1 MARLYKRRIP
11 KLGIET
17 SALGFGTWAIGGPI
31 TGTNGLAHGWG
42 KIDDEEA
49 LRALKRAF
57 ELGVR
62 VFDTADV
69 YGCGHSEELIGR
81 ALGEYRDEIVIIT
94 KFGITFDPE
103 TRRETG
109 EDGSPQYVRK
119 AVEASL
125 KRLRTDYIDIYL
137 LHIWGHPIEK
147 AVATMDTL
155 EELVD
160 EGVVRGYG
168 WSTDSTS
175 RAAAFADRER
185 FVAVESELNVLRV
198 TSEIVRLCEE
208 KKLANINR
216 GPLAMGLLSGKYTLD
231 SPSLPENDVRK
242 STPSWMV
249 YFKDGRPTPEYVKK
263 LEQIKQILTEDGRT
277 LVQGAIGWIWAKSP
291 MTIPIPGFKTVKQV
305 EENAKALEYG
315 PLKPSQMKAI
325 EEILGPRDVV
335 YE

>member
-305 EENAKALEYG
+305 EENAGAMGFG
-315 PLKPSQMKAI
+315 PLSKDQM
-325 EEILGPRDVV
+325 
-335 YE
+335 